1 MAAAKGSVDATE
13 RRLRP
18 PSLFLM
24 LAEARGV
31 LELNSSLLLSPLLMQ
46 APKGERPTGVG
57 GAGVPP
63 SPPMPAPA

>member
-1 MAAAKGSVDATE
+1 MIDMDRSVDGTE

-31 LELNSSLLLSPLLMQ
+31 LE
-46 APKGERPTGVG
+46 
-57 GAGVPP
+57 
-63 SPPMPAPA
+63 